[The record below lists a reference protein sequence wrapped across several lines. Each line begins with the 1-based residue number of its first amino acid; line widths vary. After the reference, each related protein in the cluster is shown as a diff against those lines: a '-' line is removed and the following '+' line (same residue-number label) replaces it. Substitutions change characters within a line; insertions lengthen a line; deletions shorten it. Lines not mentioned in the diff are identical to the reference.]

1 MQQKQFFENLV
12 LLFVKNDLLVHFLE
26 SPKN

>member
-12 LLFVKNDLLVHFLE
+12 LLIVKNDLLVHFLE